1 MSKELVEILNELVSK
16 LGEDCL
22 NNASTHRYVDDYA
35 PKSDAGAR
43 RKIKAALK
51 SGIFAD
57 FYSAADIAPSASK
70 LSEELFWKEDVASDV
85 ALSFAEA
92 LGIDVSGFRATA
104 GPASSAR
111 RPQAASHGNANAN
124 ARQSAPAKM
133 PPDFIYVECRP
144 MRLGSKGFYICDHPV
159 TQGEYFRIM
168 GTNPSGSGFSGKD
181 NPVETVSWYDCIEY
195 CNLRSKSEGLE
206 ECYSGS
212 GDNVEC
218 DFTKNG
224 YRLPTESEWEWAAR
238 GGFKSGGFEYAGSDN
253 IDDVA
258 WYRRNLGQTTHPVKQ
273 KQPNELGLYDMSGNV
288 WEWCWDWYDGTGIRP
303 PYGSA
308 SGSYRIFRGGGWSS
322 NADICSVSYRHY
334 GSPSITHGDLGF
346 RLARSAKD

>member
-1 MSKELVEILNELVSK
+1 MSKELVEILNELVLK
-16 LGEDCL
+16 LGGDCL
-22 NNASTHRYVDDYA
+22 NKSGTHRYVDDYA

-43 RKIKAALK
+43 RKVKAALK

-111 RPQAASHGNANAN
+111 QPQAASRGNVNAN

-133 PPDFIYVECRP
+133 PPDFVCVETP
-144 MRLGSKGFYICDHPV
+144 IRLGEKAFYMCDHPV
-159 TQGEYFRIM
+159 TQDEYFRIM
-168 GTNPSGSGFSGKD
+168 GTNPSRFSGKD

-195 CNLRSKSEGLE
+195 CNLCSRSEGLE

-212 GDNVEC
+212 GDDVKC
-218 DFTKNG
+218 DFSKNG
-224 YRLPTESEWEWAAR
+224 YRLPTEAEWEWAAR
-238 GGFKSGGFEYAGSDN
+238 GGFKSGGHAYSGSDN
-253 IDDVA
+253 IGDVA
-258 WYRRNLGQTTHPVKQ
+258 WYEGNSGQTTHPVKRKR

-288 WEWCWDWYDGTGIRP
+288 LEWCWDWYDGAGVKP
-303 PYGSA
+303 PCGPA
-308 SGSYRIFRGGGWSS
+308 SGSDRVCRGGSWY
-322 NADICSVSYRHY
+322 NDADNCSVSNRDYY
-334 GSPSITHGDLGF
+334 DPSFTYYDLGF